1 MTELAAN
8 KSLIDELKAAA
19 DDESLPEHIRAL
31 LRRAAE
37 ESELDADY
45 LALIRD
51 INEADQKPFKVN
63 DVVKDWLIGHGR
75 LRHQQLEED
84 SETDGSA

>member
-1 MTELAAN
+1 MTLAEEL
-8 KSLIDELKAAA
+8 LAAA
-19 DDESLPEHIRAL
+19 DDESLPEYIRAL
-31 LRRAAE
+31 LRRAANE
-37 ESELDADY
+37 AELDAEY
-45 LALIRD
+45 LTLIREM
-51 INEADQKPFKVN
+51 NEAGQEPFKVN

>member
-1 MTELAAN
+1 MTLA
-8 KSLIDELKAAA
+8 DELLAAA
-19 DDESLPEHIRAL
+19 DDKSLPEHIRAL

-51 INEADQKPFKVN
+51 MNEAGQKPFKVN
-63 DVVKDWLIGHGR
+63 DVVKDWLISHGR

-84 SETDGSA
+84 GETDGSA